1 MTARLDTLLV
11 HAGALHPRPEGAV
24 VTPIFRSANYEA
36 GEEGAAD
43 EVRYVRY
50 SNTPNHRVLGARLAA
65 AEGGEAGLVTASGM
79 AAISATLMS
88 ALSAGDHLLCQSG
101 VYGGTTSLMLRHL
114 PRWGIEV
121 TFVDLDAP
129 ETWAAALRPRTRMFY
144 AESVSN
150 PHMRVGAL
158 DKVVSFCQAQGLTS
172 VIDNTFLS
180 PALFQPLPFGFDVV
194 VHSATKLLN
203 GHSDLSAG
211 AIIADAARVEA
222 ARRTL
227 NHLGGSLD
235 PDACGMLER
244 GLKTL
249 TLRAQRQSASAL
261 TLAHRLRVHPKVRRV
276 FTPGLPDDPGY
287 DRASAWF
294 RGAGPCLSV
303 ELRDLPTAMGLVGG
317 VKVFTHAA
325 SLGGVESLI
334 VRPARSTH
342 AHFTPEERA
351 ALGVTDTLARLS
363 VGVEDVE
370 DLWDDLAAA
379 LG

>member
-11 HAGALHPRPEGAV
+11 HAGALEPRSEGAV

-79 AAISATLMS
+79 AAISATLLS
-88 ALSAGDHLLCQSG
+88 ALSAGDHLLCQAG

-114 PRWGIEV
+114 PRWGIDV
-121 TFVDLDAP
+121 TFVDLSAP
-129 ETWAAALRPRTRMFY
+129 ETWAEALRPTTRLFY
-144 AESVSN
+144 VESVSN

-180 PALFQPLPFGFDVV
+180 PALFRPLPFGFDLVL
-194 VHSATKLLN
+194 HSATKLLN
-203 GHSDLSAG
+203 GHSDIAAG
-211 AIIADAARVEA
+211 VIVADAARVEA

-227 NHLGGSLD
+227 NHLGGSLA
-235 PDACGMLER
+235 PDACALLER

-249 TLRAQRQSASAL
+249 GLRAHRQSASAL
-261 TLAHRLRVHPKVRRV
+261 TLAHRLRVHPKVRQV
-276 FTPGLPDDPGY
+276 YFPGLPDDPGHG
-287 DRASAWF
+287 RAAAWF
-294 RGAGPCLSV
+294 QGAGPCLAV
-303 ELRDLPTAMGLVGG
+303 ELRDLPTTMALVGG

-342 AHFTPEERA
+342 AHFSPEERA

>member
-1 MTARLDTLLV
+1 MNARIDTLLV
-11 HAGALHPRPEGAV
+11 HAGALDPRPEGAV

-79 AAISATLMS
+79 AAISATLLS
-88 ALSAGDHLLCQSG
+88 ALSAGDHLLCQAG
-101 VYGGTTSLMLRHL
+101 VYGGTTSLLLRHL
-114 PRWGIEV
+114 PRWGVEV
-121 TFVDLDAP
+121 SFVDLDAP
-129 ETWAAALRPRTRMFY
+129 ETWAAALRPTTRLFY
-144 AESVSN
+144 VESLSN
-150 PHMRVGAL
+150 PLLRVGAL
-158 DKVVSFCQAQGLTS
+158 DEVVSFCQTRGLTS
-172 VIDNTFLS
+172 IIDNTFLS
-180 PALFQPLPFGFDVV
+180 PALFRPLPFGFDVV
-194 VHSATKLLN
+194 LHSATKLLN
-203 GHSDLSAG
+203 GHSDIAAG
-211 AIIADAARVEA
+211 AIISDAARVEA

-235 PDACGMLER
+235 PDACALLER

-249 TLRAQRQSASAL
+249 GLRAHRQSASAL

-276 FTPGLPDDPGY
+276 YSPGLPDDAGFA
-287 DRASAWF
+287 RAAAWF
-294 RGAGPCLSV
+294 QGVGPCLSLEV
-303 ELRDLPTAMGLVGG
+303 SDLPTAMALVKG
-317 VKVFTHAA
+317 VRIFTHAA

-342 AHFTPEERA
+342 AHFSADERS
-351 ALGVTDTLARLS
+351 ALGITDTLVRLS